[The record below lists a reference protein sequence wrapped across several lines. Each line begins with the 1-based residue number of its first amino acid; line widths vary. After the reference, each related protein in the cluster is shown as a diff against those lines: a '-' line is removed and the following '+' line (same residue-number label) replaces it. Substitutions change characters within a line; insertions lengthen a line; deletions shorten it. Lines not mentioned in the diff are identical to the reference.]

1 MKTLSASEAK
11 NCFGK
16 LLDLA
21 KSEPVQIEKKGRT
34 VTVMLSI
41 EEYERLSALEAEVWG
56 LKAEKAKEEG
66 FIGITESENLLE
78 ELLNA

>member
-1 MKTLSASEAK
+1 MKILSASEAK
-11 NCFGK
+11 NRFGK

-21 KSEPVQIEKKGRT
+21 RREPVQIEKQGRT

-41 EEYERLSALEAEVWG
+41 EEYERLSALESEILG
-56 LKAEKAKEEG
+56 LKAQEAKEEG
-66 FIGITESENLLE
+66 FIGIKESEDLLD

>member
-21 KSEPVQIEKKGRT
+21 KSEPVHIEKKGRT
-34 VTVMLSI
+34 VTVMLLI
-41 EEYERLSALEAEVWG
+41 
-56 LKAEKAKEEG
+56 
-66 FIGITESENLLE
+66 
-78 ELLNA
+78 